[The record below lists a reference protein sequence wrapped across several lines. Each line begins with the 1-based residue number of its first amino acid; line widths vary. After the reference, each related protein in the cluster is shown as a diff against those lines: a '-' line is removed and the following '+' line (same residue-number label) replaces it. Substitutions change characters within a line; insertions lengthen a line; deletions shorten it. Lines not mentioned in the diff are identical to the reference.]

1 MSLYSITLPS
11 KTIFDEEV
19 KSILKRPGYK
29 HLSGGLPDFINGIK
43 EKIKEWFLGF
53 IEKTFSN
60 LSNAPAISE
69 GLSTAFMI
77 IGLLFIVS
85 IIIFIIVRVSKTF
98 DKKARVKEIL
108 GETIHEGVTPNSL
121 RVRGADFL
129 KNGNFREA
137 IRYDFIAVL
146 LLMHEKNILYLDE
159 TKTGEE
165 IYNFLKKNKF
175 EMAPSFK
182 RLVKIFNSSWYGHK
196 QTEQDTYNEW
206 DSVISLI
213 WNGVISYEEKSQ

>member
-1 MSLYSITLPS
+1 
-11 KTIFDEEV
+11 
-19 KSILKRPGYK
+19 
-29 HLSGGLPDFINGIK
+29 
-43 EKIKEWFLGF
+43 
-53 IEKTFSN
+53 
-60 LSNAPAISE
+60 
-69 GLSTAFMI
+69 MI
-77 IGLLFIVS
+77 IGLLIIVS

-98 DKKARVKEIL
+98 DKRARVKEIL

-121 RVRGADFL
+121 RGRGADFL

-182 RLVKIFNSSWYGHK
+182 RLVKIFNSSWYGHR

-213 WNGVISYEEKSQ
+213 WNGVIGYEEKSQ